1 MLIFTPMSNQL
12 IMWCIL
18 SDFLYQI
25 LIKKKKKNE
34 KVHIPSKT
42 NTQFVMFSQT
52 KYCTNVFLNY

>member
-25 LIKKKKKNE
+25 LIKKKKKE
-34 KVHIPSKT
+34 RKSKY
-42 NTQFVMFSQT
+42 
-52 KYCTNVFLNY
+52 KL